1 MQFETNK
8 IPTEKPWL
16 LDTIDFAADIE
27 PYRLTSI
34 YSGVGSGKNY
44 FVEQFI
50 KGNIDKNIPKK
61 TILII
66 TSRRAKV
73 DEVLTEEDIDI
84 SQKVGKWGNM
94 HKVINEADNPE
105 KYNDFKRTIKTS
117 DKEYSIFQKSVVCTN
132 AFIEAYLQYQY
143 NPNDITTHLWELFD
157 IIVVDEVH
165 SLVSDS
171 SYQSAPY
178 YVNELIKETL
188 KRHKLADENDSREKS
203 ERNPST
209 RRPLCKNI
217 ILMTGSPAPL
227 EKLTLFSDVNN
238 VIDRLDICKNVMPN
252 NVFFVTYE
260 NSRRQ
265 IAEDIAKGERIIYF
279 ANKVTM
285 PKDFDKQNRIPLDKI
300 TISFSKEE
308 IRKELKR
315 DTSSDSLYKKMEKTE
330 DSLKTHGLI
339 PAEYSLFLTTSRNKE
354 GINITDNN
362 VQHVYVEAHNIS
374 DIIQM
379 AGRVR
384 VGIENFHIIVDSYD
398 HPDNEWENEASFSLN
413 ELAPNMNLSIER
425 RRPVDTYSLNK
436 YLLRLCSH
444 AEIDLFANPRAQTK
458 SRDIRS
464 ISNYIQ
470 YVHKTFPYVRY
481 DYFKNHFCFY
491 YMRFYGMMYQTL
503 QQGTYQHAQRNFN
516 EFEKMIQSIFPKAV
530 VHPYKDKRTLMKEYM
545 DNLLKDNPRRMFSL
559 EEDKKILEDLNDIYC
574 SGNQKRYNS
583 LGSLLSQIDLKR
595 IHATNKKESENYYKY
610 RYVPRG

>member
-362 VQHVYVEAHNIS
+362 VQHVYV
-374 DIIQM
+374 
-379 AGRVR
+379 
-384 VGIENFHIIVDSYD
+384 
-398 HPDNEWENEASFSLN
+398 
-413 ELAPNMNLSIER
+413 
-425 RRPVDTYSLNK
+425 
-436 YLLRLCSH
+436 
-444 AEIDLFANPRAQTK
+444 
-458 SRDIRS
+458 
-464 ISNYIQ
+464 
-470 YVHKTFPYVRY
+470 
-481 DYFKNHFCFY
+481 
-491 YMRFYGMMYQTL
+491 
-503 QQGTYQHAQRNFN
+503 
-516 EFEKMIQSIFPKAV
+516 
-530 VHPYKDKRTLMKEYM
+530 
-545 DNLLKDNPRRMFSL
+545 
-559 EEDKKILEDLNDIYC
+559 
-574 SGNQKRYNS
+574 
-583 LGSLLSQIDLKR
+583 
-595 IHATNKKESENYYKY
+595 
-610 RYVPRG
+610 